1 MPSWIAKLAQAAG
14 GKISFEHFMELAL
27 YDPGHGYYTRHI
39 SDIGPSGD
47 FATALTIGD
56 AFVRSIA
63 NWARAEA
70 RRLELRKL
78 NIIEL
83 GGGGGELARG
93 ILGKIRPWEKV
104 RYQIVE
110 ISESLQQKQQ
120 KELRDRNVIWQKT
133 IEGAL
138 DAAEG
143 QAIVVANEFAD
154 AFPCKRFERTIEGW
168 REIVLSFDADQW
180 REELGSS
187 LGTSDS
193 SAFSIQCAAGQRIET
208 LFSYRKWLE
217 KMTQH
222 LVRGAL
228 LTIDYGGCPEEIYS
242 RRPRGTVRAF
252 FRHDR
257 LEGMEIYLRAGRQ
270 DLTADVNFLDLGNW
284 GEAVGLETAGYVSQ
298 AEFIRTWNRSGW
310 KSRSKADE
318 YLSDQGGMGGAIK
331 VLHQRKS
338 SASPQMFETAAPPF
352 EAARGTLP
360 GRSCAP
366 AQST

>member
-70 RRLELRKL
+70 RGLELRKL

-120 KELRDRNVIWQKT
+120 K
-133 IEGAL
+133 
-138 DAAEG
+138 
-143 QAIVVANEFAD
+143 
-154 AFPCKRFERTIEGW
+154 
-168 REIVLSFDADQW
+168 
-180 REELGSS
+180 
-187 LGTSDS
+187 
-193 SAFSIQCAAGQRIET
+193 
-208 LFSYRKWLE
+208 
-217 KMTQH
+217 
-222 LVRGAL
+222 
-228 LTIDYGGCPEEIYS
+228 
-242 RRPRGTVRAF
+242 
-252 FRHDR
+252 
-257 LEGMEIYLRAGRQ
+257 
-270 DLTADVNFLDLGNW
+270 
-284 GEAVGLETAGYVSQ
+284 
-298 AEFIRTWNRSGW
+298 
-310 KSRSKADE
+310 
-318 YLSDQGGMGGAIK
+318 
-331 VLHQRKS
+331 
-338 SASPQMFETAAPPF
+338 
-352 EAARGTLP
+352 
-360 GRSCAP
+360 
-366 AQST
+366 